1 MIYFDNA
8 ATGKPKNSVSSQ
20 ICAYIS
26 TKDRWGNPSS
36 TYDFVDGDITIKKIL
51 SDKRKIVADAIGCKP
66 EEIIFTSGGSE
77 SDNMAIK
84 GVVFA
89 SDRPKK
95 HIITS
100 KIEHKAV
107 LKSCEFLE
115 KYGLAEVT
123 YLNVNSLGIIDL
135 DELKNA
141 IREDTVLVSIMTIN
155 NEVGSVQPIK
165 EISEILKPYNIPF
178 HTDAVQAAGRMRL
191 YVDELGVDLMSISGH
206 KIGTPKGIGI
216 LYKREGIQI
225 EPLIHGGSQEFG
237 LRAGTE
243 NIPYICGISAA
254 MENINNEENFQ
265 RIKELSYKFIHD
277 MDTLCGLGKGVRV
290 IGRPTN
296 ETGIIAVAFKGIKA
310 DVLREIMAENGI
322 YVSVGSACNAGQTEL
337 SHVMKAIDT
346 DEDWAEN
353 FIRVSLSADNSE
365 SEIQRFWE
373 IAFFVL
379 QCHGDA
385 KNVKKSIQKND
396 RLKEI
401 QEQKKMQ

>member
-1 MIYFDNA
+1 M
-8 ATGKPKNSVSSQ
+8 
-20 ICAYIS
+20 
-26 TKDRWGNPSS
+26 
-36 TYDFVDGDITIKKIL
+36 
-51 SDKRKIVADAIGCKP
+51 
-66 EEIIFTSGGSE
+66 
-77 SDNMAIK
+77 
-84 GVVFA
+84 
-89 SDRPKK
+89 
-95 HIITS
+95 
-100 KIEHKAV
+100 
-107 LKSCEFLE
+107 
-115 KYGLAEVT
+115 
-123 YLNVNSLGIIDL
+123 
-135 DELKNA
+135 
-141 IREDTVLVSIMTIN
+141 LVSIMTIN

-191 YVDELGVDLMSISGH
+191 HVDEMGVDLMSISGH

-385 KNVKKSIQKND
+385 KNVKESIQKND